1 MAVRGQSQTPT
12 TLSPGKEPLVLES
25 WVSPRDGLDILKK
38 RKSLAMAEI
47 EPHYCPVCSLV
58 PVLTTPHWPHVD
70 YTNKWDPEIQV
81 ITHGWLKSAYCT
93 YGNI

>member
-1 MAVRGQSQTPT
+1 MAVRRQPQTPT
-12 TLSPGKEPLVLES
+12 TLPPGKEPLVLGS

-38 RKSLAMAEI
+38 RKSLALAEN
-47 EPHYCPVCSLV
+47 EPHYCPVCCLV
-58 PVLTTPHWPHVD
+58 PVLTTPCRPHVD